1 MHWKDSEFYL
11 PLKCWV
17 LFYEAV
23 ESMAVHFEC
32 TGLILGFV
40 RMVYFILFLNP
51 KRVWSLLLRCGLLG
65 VSVGSLKCLPSSS
78 NLVGL
83 ELKPSPQHW
92 AAISVSAALS
102 VFWLF
107 FCYPH
112 NWRRQWHPTP
122 VLCLENAGARWPH
135 CQEFQSV
142 LPWAFA
148 DHSLCLKCLFFL
160 CSFLLHPSQSQP
172 G

>member
-17 LFYEAV
+17 LLYKAV
-23 ESMAVHFEC
+23 ESMAVHFDC

-40 RMVYFILFLNP
+40 RMAYFIFFLNP

-107 FCYPH
+107 FLLEFWSLTLH
-112 NWRRQWHPTP
+112 IHSSEVSQIFEGSWHQLFWASPIASP
-122 VLCLENAGARWPH
+122 G
-135 CQEFQSV
+135 
-142 LPWAFA
+142 LPW
-148 DHSLCLKCLFFL
+148 
-160 CSFLLHPSQSQP
+160 
-172 G
+172 